1 MELKKG
7 MWVITNDRMKIGQIK
22 DFCTCEMC
30 EKRGFYEP
38 IITNQIYITDYDK
51 SRGFHGY
58 KFYENLIDLVEYL
71 DLLEIESPVKLYG
84 KNKEVSL
91 FNPVRCDGFTEFED
105 GTHCIILD
113 LDYLV
118 DVKDLKIKSV
128 LTKEQFNNNKYE
140 VK

>member
-7 MWVITNDRMKIGQIK
+7 MWVITNDRMELGQIK

-58 KFYENLIDLVEYL
+58 KFYENLIDLIKPGDIVNGHIVLQKFRKNTLNLSCFKKYL
-71 DLLEIESPVKLYG
+71 KCMSYKTGCPFILYEKDI
-84 KNKEVSL
+84 KNIV
-91 FNPVRCDGFTEFED
+91 
-105 GTHCIILD
+105 
-113 LDYLV
+113 
-118 DVKDLKIKSV
+118 
-128 LTKEQFNNNKYE
+128 TKEQFESRKYVVE
-140 VK
+140 RDTNE